1 MALEAE
7 ARTRLLGL
15 ARRSILDGLGQG
27 VPPPL
32 APEAWP
38 EALNEPRATFVTL
51 KLAGELRGCRGTLE
65 ARCPLAQD
73 LWRNA
78 WFSAYAD
85 PRFRPV
91 SGEEIARLEVAIS
104 VLTALT
110 PLHVASETE
119 LLAALRPGIDGLVLR
134 CGAEAAT
141 FLPAVWEDLPDPR
154 DFLTQ
159 LKLKAGW
166 APSFWSE
173 ALRAERYCTET
184 FRSALEPGRPGDS

>member
-15 ARRSILDGLGQG
+15 ARRSILDGLGQCG
-27 VPPPL
+27 PPPL
-32 APEAWP
+32 PREAWS

-134 CGAEAAT
+134 CGAAAAT
-141 FLPAVWEDLPDPR
+141 FLPAVWEESRNTRLHVQPR
-154 DFLTQ
+154 HPIAHCIRHAVQQHPRLGREHRLFVHQ
-159 LKLKAGW
+159 
-166 APSFWSE
+166 
-173 ALRAERYCTET
+173 ERR
-184 FRSALEPGRPGDS
+184 FGG